1 MIKIGKRQKMIVDRF
16 TSVGAYLTEV
26 EKEGEELEDISILL
40 PNNELEERELQEGDE
55 VEVLIYMDSE
65 DRPVATFRKTEA
77 LVGTL
82 AKLEVTDVNTK
93 LGAFMDWGLKKELLL
108 PRGQQEIPV
117 EVGKKYLVGIYEDSK
132 GRLSATMKIYKFLL
146 PSTSI
151 KKNDIVSGTVYRIEP
166 NIGVFVA
173 VEDRYFGLI
182 PKIEYFKDY
191 KVGDEIEAR
200 VIRVREDGKIDL
212 TPRERAYIQIDEDA
226 ELILG
231 KMRLLGDSFGFTDKS
246 SPEEIIDYFNMS
258 KKAFKRAMGNLLKN
272 GKVEKNEKGYYRIV
286 KKTK

>member
-1 MIKIGKRQKMIVDRF
+1 MIKIGKRQKMKVDRF

-26 EKEGEELEDISILL
+26 EKDGEEIEDISILL
-40 PNNELEERELQEGDE
+40 PNNELEDRELVEGDE
-55 VEVLIYMDSE
+55 VEVLVYMDSE

-82 AKLEVTDVNTK
+82 AKLEVTDVNPR

-108 PRGQQEIPV
+108 PRGQQETAV

-146 PSTSI
+146 PTTTI

-182 PKIEYFKDY
+182 PKNEYFKDY

-212 TPRERAYIQIDEDA
+212 TPRERAYIQMDKDA
-226 ELILG
+226 EFILS

-246 SPEEIIDYFNMS
+246 SPEEIVDYFNMS
-258 KKAFKRAMGNLLKN
+258 KKAFKRAMGTLLKN
-272 GKVEKNEKGYYRIV
+272 EKVEKNEKGYYRLV
-286 KKTK
+286 KKSK

>member
-40 PNNELEERELQEGDE
+40 PNNELEERELKEGDE

-82 AKLEVTDVNTK
+82 AKLEVTDVNPK

>member
-26 EKEGEELEDISILL
+26 EKEGEELEDIAILL
-40 PNNELEERELQEGDE
+40 PNNELEDRELQEGDE

-82 AKLEVTDVNTK
+82 AKLEVTDVNPK

-272 GKVEKNEKGYYRIV
+272 GKVEKNEKGYYRLV

>member
-26 EKEGEELEDISILL
+26 EKDGEEIEDISILL
-40 PNNELEERELQEGDE
+40 PNNELEERELKEGDE

-82 AKLEVTDVNTK
+82 AKLEVTDVNPK
-93 LGAFMDWGLKKELLL
+93 LGAFMNWGLKKELLL
-108 PRGQQEIPV
+108 PRGQQEIQV

-272 GKVEKNEKGYYRIV
+272 GKVEKNEKGYYRLV

>member
-82 AKLEVTDVNTK
+82 AKLEVTDVNPK

-272 GKVEKNEKGYYRIV
+272 GKVEKNEKGYYRLV

>member
-26 EKEGEELEDISILL
+26 EKEGEEIEDISILL
-40 PNNELEERELQEGDE
+40 PNNELEERELKEGDE

-82 AKLEVTDVNTK
+82 AKLEVTDVNPK

-108 PRGQQEIPV
+108 PRGQQEIQV

-132 GRLSATMKIYKFLL
+132 GRLSATMKIYKFIL

-272 GKVEKNEKGYYRIV
+272 GKVEKNEKGYYRLV

>member
-26 EKEGEELEDISILL
+26 EKDGEEIEDISILL
-40 PNNELEERELQEGDE
+40 PNNELEERELKEGDE

-82 AKLEVTDVNTK
+82 AKLEVTDVNPK

-108 PRGQQEIPV
+108 PRGQQEIQV

>member
-26 EKEGEELEDISILL
+26 EKEGEELEDIAILL
-40 PNNELEERELQEGDE
+40 PNNELEDRELQEGDE

-82 AKLEVTDVNTK
+82 AKLEVTDVNPK

-246 SPEEIIDYFNMS
+246 SPEEIVDYFNMS